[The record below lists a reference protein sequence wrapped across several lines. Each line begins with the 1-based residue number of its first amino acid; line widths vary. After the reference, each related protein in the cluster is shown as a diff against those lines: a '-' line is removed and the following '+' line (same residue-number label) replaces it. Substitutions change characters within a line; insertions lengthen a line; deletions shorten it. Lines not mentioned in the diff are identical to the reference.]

1 MDPKKSKNSSPRI
14 KVIQKLYNALMNPDA
29 LIEYPK
35 SQYKKFIKD
44 VVTGTLERSDLIEDQ
59 IKSFLVNDINL
70 VKTDKL
76 LKIILFAAIFE
87 LMFKHNTPKKVIINE
102 YLLAS
107 EHFLEKIQIGYLNAI
122 LDKISKELRKD
133 VPSQRRCRRFSVG
146 PCYSNNLRW
155 NIKSFILFFNV
166 V

>member
-1 MDPKKSKNSSPRI
+1 MDQKKSKNLSARI
-14 KVIQKLYNALMNPDA
+14 KVVQKLYNSLMNPDA

-59 IKSFLVNDINL
+59 INKYLANDIDMA
-70 VKTDKL
+70 KTDKL

-102 YLLAS
+102 YLIAS

-122 LDKISKELRKD
+122 LDKISKKLRKD
-133 VPSQRRCRRFSVG
+133 D
-146 PCYSNNLRW
+146 
-155 NIKSFILFFNV
+155 
-166 V
+166 

>member
-1 MDPKKSKNSSPRI
+1 MESNKSKNFSPRV
-14 KVIQKLYNALMNPDA
+14 KVIQKLYNSLMNPNE

-44 VVTGTLERSDLIEDQ
+44 VVTGTLERSDLIEEK
-59 IKSFLVNDINL
+59 INTFLTKDIDL
-70 VKTDKL
+70 TKTDKL

-122 LDKISKELRKD
+122 LDKIAKELRKEE
-133 VPSQRRCRRFSVG
+133 
-146 PCYSNNLRW
+146 
-155 NIKSFILFFNV
+155 
-166 V
+166 

>member
-1 MDPKKSKNSSPRI
+1 MDLKISKTSTPRI
-14 KVIQKLYNALMNPDA
+14 KVIQKLYNSLMNPDA

-44 VVTGTLERSDLIEDQ
+44 VVTGTLERSDLIEDK
-59 IKSFLVNDINL
+59 IKSYLSNDIDL
-70 VKTDKL
+70 TKTDKL

-87 LMFKHNTPKKVIINE
+87 LMFRHTTPKNVIINE

-133 VPSQRRCRRFSVG
+133 D
-146 PCYSNNLRW
+146 
-155 NIKSFILFFNV
+155 
-166 V
+166 

>member
-14 KVIQKLYNALMNPDA
+14 KVIQKLYNSLMNPDA
-29 LIEYPK
+29 EIDYPK

-44 VVTGTLERSDLIEDQ
+44 VVKGTLERSELIEGTV
-59 IKSFLVNDINL
+59 SSYLSEDINL
-70 VKTDKL
+70 AKTDKI

-87 LMFKHNTPKKVIINE
+87 LMFRHSTPKKVIISE

-107 EHFLEKIQIGYLNAI
+107 EYFLEKIQVGYLNAI

-133 VPSQRRCRRFSVG
+133 D
-146 PCYSNNLRW
+146 
-155 NIKSFILFFNV
+155 
-166 V
+166 